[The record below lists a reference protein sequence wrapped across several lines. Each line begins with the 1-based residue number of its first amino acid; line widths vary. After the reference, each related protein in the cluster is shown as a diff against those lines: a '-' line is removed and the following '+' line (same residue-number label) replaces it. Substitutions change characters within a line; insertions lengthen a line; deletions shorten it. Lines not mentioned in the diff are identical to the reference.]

1 MAGPALYHRDKL
13 PQAPHQVKPQLHFA
27 VLVPQP
33 KFLLQSISACSCAI
47 VQEQRCWSLRLPT
60 HVMRF
65 MASGTSA
72 PTSPKPSEHMQWKLI
87 WAQYKPQQQWALPM
101 NHDVG
106 SAVLTCCTVCY
117 WLASLPAKRPR
128 FTTSLQTE
136 LFRLEW
142 RAKLSRTALPAFC
155 WSHAAVAAWWDP
167 TGKANWK
174 DIDSAA
180 TWWKDGELWPPTP
193 VAAVTELFYPV
204 KNAHTGHLYNW
215 DCAPVPPPSSCHT
228 FYIFSGNLKSHM
240 FSQQCLK

>member
-72 PTSPKPSEHMQWKLI
+72 PTSPKPSEHTQWKLI

-136 LFRLEW
+136 LFRDSSEGQSSVGQ
-142 RAKLSRTALPAFC
+142 LSVLSAGATLLWQPDGTQQEKQTERTSTLQPPGGRMG
-155 WSHAAVAAWWDP
+155 SSGP
-167 TGKANWK
+167 QP
-174 DIDSAA
+174 
-180 TWWKDGELWPPTP
+180 LWPQWQNYFILWKMHIRAICTTGIVLQSLLLPPAIPFTSS
-193 VAAVTELFYPV
+193 VA
-204 KNAHTGHLYNW
+204 
-215 DCAPVPPPSSCHT
+215 
-228 FYIFSGNLKSHM
+228 I
-240 FSQQCLK
+240 